1 MYQLVEP
8 DIVLWSNSTY
18 RLHAGGKIFEQEFN
32 QKFFAPGI
40 DNHVA
45 GEQNTT
51 FTDLSSWENP
61 DRWVPKGWE

>member
-1 MYQLVEP
+1 M
-8 DIVLWSNSTY
+8 LWSNGSN
-18 RLHAGGKIFEQEFN
+18 RLHANGNIFGQEFN

-51 FTDLSSWENP
+51 FKDLSSWENP